1 MGFVSF
7 MRSWAG
13 RLLRITVD
21 AVIVWFG
28 WTRLGG
34 TAGTILALIG
44 LVPIAAGVFN
54 LCLLAPFFSVDL
66 KGRPLTGT
74 PFSGKRRGDENVS
87 PS

>member
-1 MGFVSF
+1 MRFVNF

-13 RLLRITVD
+13 RLLRIALG

-34 TAGTILALIG
+34 TAGTMLALIG

-54 LCLLAPFFSVDL
+54 ICLLGPFFGVTLMGQSRPGTAP
-66 KGRPLTGT
+66 GRAG
-74 PFSGKRRGDENVS
+74 S
-87 PS
+87 P

>member
-1 MGFVSF
+1 MGFVNF

-13 RLLRITVD
+13 RLLRITLG

-28 WTRLGG
+28 LTRVGE

-54 LCLLAPFFSVDL
+54 VCLLGPLFGVTL
-66 KGRPLTGT
+66 MGQPKPGTTQGRTGG
-74 PFSGKRRGDENVS
+74 P
-87 PS
+87 